1 MIERLFKIKKYIP
14 FGCYMTIF
22 DIPFGKLYEEGKRKI
37 LIDVDNTMLP
47 YDLKYPTD
55 EIQKLFNDLKEM
67 GYEIILLSNNN
78 YERVSLVGDELGVS
92 YFAKAYK
99 PLKCGFKKALRKL
112 NCDKKEIITIGDQLM
127 TDILGSNRVGLD
139 GILVKAIK
147 RKTEKWYTKLNRKR
161 EENVLRRIGKYNLKK
176 YDEIM
181 SVRGE
186 DIEN

>member
-1 MIERLFKIKKYIP
+1 
-14 FGCYMTIF
+14 
-22 DIPFGKLYEEGKRKI
+22 
-37 LIDVDNTMLP
+37 
-47 YDLKYPTD
+47 
-55 EIQKLFNDLKEM
+55 
-67 GYEIILLSNNN
+67 
-78 YERVSLVGDELGVS
+78 
-92 YFAKAYK
+92 
-99 PLKCGFKKALRKL
+99 
-112 NCDKKEIITIGDQLM
+112 M

-186 DIEN
+186 NIEN